1 MTTNELLKKLQFQLR
16 QLEQEVLQHDAQLPA
31 GQRKMMQ
38 DVERFNNELFIQ
50 EGAQLKPCIVQLS
63 KSINQLKQLI
73 SANRSH
79 FAIISSCEKIQDR
92 FSAVRR
98 ALATTNINIKSLEQ
112 QKRTRRAQAIK
123 RGVRAHQQSGFSWIA
138 SNVMQ
143 NSHQLYEEL
152 NKHLNWAKVI
162 EQKIESLQS
171 SLDNCHSADKI
182 KIQNDILT
190 QHSRLGKCR
199 QATSYI
205 EDRIQLFERPFKN
218 QNR

>member
-1 MTTNELLKKLQFQLR
+1 MKRHDLINQLKQQLK
-16 QLEQEVLQHDAQLPA
+16 QLEQDVLQHDAKLPP

-50 EGAQLKPCIVQLS
+50 AGAQLIPCIEQLN
-63 KSINQLKQLI
+63 KSILQLQQLI
-73 SANRSH
+73 TAKRSLES
-79 FAIISSCEKIQDR
+79 ISSSCEKIQDR

-98 ALATTNINIKSLEQ
+98 ALATTNLNIKSLEQ
-112 QKRTRRAQAIK
+112 QKRTRRAHAIK
-123 RGVRAHQQSGFSWIA
+123 RGAKAHQQSGFSWIA

-162 EQKIESLQS
+162 EQKIENLQYSLE
-171 SLDNCHSADKI
+171 NCHSNDKI
-182 KIQNDILT
+182 KLQNEILA

-205 EDRIQLFERPFKN
+205 EERIQLFERPFKG

>member
-1 MTTNELLKKLQFQLR
+1 MNTNELINKLKQQLK
-16 QLEQEVLQHDAQLPA
+16 QLEQDVLQHDAALPP

-50 EGAQLKPCIVQLS
+50 EGAQLKPCIDQLS
-63 KSINQLKQLI
+63 KNIAQLQQLLN
-73 SANRSH
+73 ANRSH
-79 FAIISSCEKIQDR
+79 HTIISSCEKIQDR

-98 ALATTNINIKSLEQ
+98 ALSTTNINIKSLEQ
-112 QKRTRRAQAIK
+112 QKRTRRAHAIK
-123 RGVRAHQQSGFSWIA
+123 RGTKAHQQSGFSWIA

-152 NKHLNWAKVI
+152 NKHLNWAKII
-162 EQKIESLQS
+162 EQKIENLQS
-171 SLDNCHSADKI
+171 SLENCHSADKI
-182 KIQNDILT
+182 KLQNEILA

-205 EDRIQLFERPFKN
+205 EDRIQLFERPFKS

>member
-1 MTTNELLKKLQFQLR
+1 MTTSELIKRLKHQLK
-16 QLEQEVLQHDAQLPA
+16 QLEQEVLQHDAHLPA

-38 DVERFNNELFIQ
+38 DVERFNNELFVQ
-50 EGAQLKPCIVQLS
+50 EGAQLKPCIDQLS
-63 KSINQLKQLI
+63 RNVAQLQQLI
-73 SANRSH
+73 NAKRSPYT
-79 FAIISSCEKIQDR
+79 IISSCEKIQDR

-98 ALATTNINIKSLEQ
+98 ALATTGINVKSLEQ
-112 QKRTRRAQAIK
+112 QKRTRRAHAIK
-123 RGVRAHQQSGFSWIA
+123 RGARAHQQSGFSWIA

-152 NKHLNWAKVI
+152 NKHLNWAKII
-162 EQKIESLQS
+162 EQKIENLQS
-171 SLDNCHSADKI
+171 LLDNCHSADKI
-182 KIQNDILT
+182 KLQNEILA

-205 EDRIQLFERPFKN
+205 EDRIQLFERPFKG